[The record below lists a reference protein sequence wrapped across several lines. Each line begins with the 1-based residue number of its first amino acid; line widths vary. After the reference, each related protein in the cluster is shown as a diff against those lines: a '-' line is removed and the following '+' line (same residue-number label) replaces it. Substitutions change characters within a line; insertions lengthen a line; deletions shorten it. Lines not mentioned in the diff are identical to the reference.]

1 MILERLRLE
10 NLCFCERGPVDLRVE
25 RSECV
30 GITGPSGIGKSLLL
44 RAVADIDPHTG
55 FVFLNGIEAGSI
67 NAPEWRKMV
76 GLMPAESS
84 WWFETVGEHFDNL
97 DKGSLDALGFEE
109 DVRGWEVDRMSSGER
124 QRLALLRLLANQS
137 KVLLLD
143 EPTAN
148 LDSKNID
155 SVEQY
160 LSDYGRKYDSSLI
173 WVSHDLPQLKRVA
186 DRCYYMEKSSLREI

>member
-1 MILERLRLE
+1 MERLRIE

-25 RSECV
+25 GAECV

-44 RAVADIDPHTG
+44 RAIADIDSHTG
-55 FVFLNGIEAGSI
+55 FVFLNGVEAGRI
-67 NAPEWRKMV
+67 KAPEWRKMV

-84 WWFETVGEHFDNL
+84 WWYETVGEHFDRL
-97 DKGSLDALGFEE
+97 DQGSLDALGFKE
-109 DVRGWEVDRMSSGER
+109 DVRGWEVNRMSSGER

-137 KVLLLD
+137 EVLLLD

-155 SVEQY
+155 LVEQY
-160 LSDYGRKYDSSLI
+160 LSDYGRKHDSSLI
-173 WVSHDLPQLKRVA
+173 WVSHDMTQLKRVA
-186 DRCYYMEKSSLREI
+186 DRCYYMEHSSLREI

>member
-1 MILERLRLE
+1 MILERLRIE

-25 RSECV
+25 GAECV

-55 FVFLNGIEAGSI
+55 FVFLNGVEAGRIKAS
-67 NAPEWRKMV
+67 EWRKMV

-84 WWFETVGEHFDNL
+84 WWYETVGEHFDRL
-97 DKGSLDALGFEE
+97 DQGSLDALGFEE
-109 DVRGWEVDRMSSGER
+109 DVRGWEVNRMSSGEQ
-124 QRLALLRLLANQS
+124 QRLSLLRLLANQS
-137 KVLLLD
+137 EVLLLD

-155 SVEQY
+155 LVERY
-160 LSDYGRKYDSSLI
+160 LSDYGRKHDSSLI
-173 WVSHDLPQLKRVA
+173 WVSHDMAQLKRVA
-186 DRCYYMEKSSLREI
+186 DRCYYMEHSSFREL